1 MPERNPHRQSS
12 LSGSSQPA
20 TIIIGAG
27 VVGLGVAWR
36 LAQGGARVS
45 VFDKGAAGSGASYA
59 AAGMLAVCAE
69 AEPGERDLV
78 VLGRRSQS
86 LWPEFAAELEE
97 ATGLAIDLRSEGTL
111 VVAMTAAERARV
123 THHLAYQQS
132 LALPVEWISAADARQ
147 REPLLAPGLVGAI
160 WSPQDHQVDNRKL
173 VAALRSA
180 VSSVG
185 AAVRECSAVRR
196 LLIEHDRVVGVAL
209 DDGSEINADVVV
221 LAAGAWSR
229 GIEGLPPALRPPVR
243 PVKGQMIALQ
253 MDPLAPCI
261 SHVIRAHNVYLVPRR
276 DGRLIIGATT
286 EERGF
291 DATLTAGGVLA
302 LLEAAWRLVP
312 SIEELPITEMWV
324 GHRPGSRDDAPI
336 LGPGPIDGLVY
347 ATGHHRNGILLAP
360 VTASMIARVV
370 LEGVVDSTIT
380 PFGLE
385 RFAKARAA
393 E

>member
-1 MPERNPHRQSS
+1 MPKHRQSPPR
-12 LSGSSQPA
+12 SSPA
-20 TIIIGAG
+20 TIVIGAG

-36 LAQGGARVS
+36 LAQGGARVT

-78 VLGRRSQS
+78 VLGRQSQA
-86 LWPEFAAELEE
+86 LWPAFAEELET

-147 REPLLAPGLVGAI
+147 REPLLAPGLIGAV

-173 VAALRSA
+173 VAALSNAASKAGVSVREHSA
-180 VSSVG
+180 VK
-185 AAVRECSAVRR
+185 R
-196 LLIEHDRVVGVAL
+196 LLIKNDRVVGVAL
-209 DDGSEINADVVV
+209 DDDSEINGEAVVV
-221 LAAGAWSR
+221 AAGAWSR

-253 MDPLAPCI
+253 MDPLTPSI
-261 SHVIRAHNVYLVPRR
+261 THVIRAHNVYMVPRR

-286 EERGF
+286 EEKGF
-291 DATLTAGGVLA
+291 DARLTAGGVLA

-312 SIEELPITEMWV
+312 SIEELPIAEMWV

-336 LGPGPIDGLVY
+336 LGPGPIDGLIY

-360 VTASMIARVV
+360 LTASLIARLV
-370 LEGVVDSTIT
+370 LDGAIDSAIV
-380 PFGLE
+380 PFGVE
-385 RFAKARAA
+385 RFTNARAA